1 MKSKG
6 DETCRTFSWTLPRT
20 YPHSVKQDLA
30 RRLGDTYAEIMQ
42 TTPDLVAVSFRE
54 LGEGN
59 VWRCRDSKA
68 QPVPGA
74 VLACE
79 IRRGRPAEQRERL
92 AEALFNMCVETL
104 NLDPT
109 ILAMEFTQH
118 AGDENYLQGIIDG
131 VPMGML
137 GRDWTPE
144 ETSVPLVKQMEA
156 VLRDSKTANAGV

>member
-1 MKSKG
+1 MPYLQL
-6 DETCRTFSWTLPRT
+6 DLPRT
-20 YPHSVKQDLA
+20 YPLSVKRDLA
-30 RRLGDTYAEIMQ
+30 KRMGDAYAEIMQ
-42 TTPDLVAVSFRE
+42 TTPDLVAVAFRE

-59 VWRCRDSKA
+59 MWRCRDSKT

-104 NLDPT
+104 NLDPV

-118 AGDENYLQGIIDG
+118 AGDENYLQAQIDG
-131 VPMGML
+131 VPTGAL
-137 GRDWTPE
+137 GQDWTPE
-144 ETSVPLVKQMEA
+144 EASVPMMKQIKA
-156 VLRDSKTANAGV
+156 SIRNAKTRTDAA